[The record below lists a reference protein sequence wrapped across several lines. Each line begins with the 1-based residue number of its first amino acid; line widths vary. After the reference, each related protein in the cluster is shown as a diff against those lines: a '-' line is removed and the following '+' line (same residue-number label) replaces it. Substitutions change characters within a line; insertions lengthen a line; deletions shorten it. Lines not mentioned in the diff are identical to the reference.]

1 MRLSKSLVSVTL
13 ALCLAYCAA
22 LANAAPSRRALAD
35 TPTALAELGRML
47 PRVSLPAMAALSARE
62 GLAEL
67 RRVVQASPLMHD
79 TRPTDE
85 AARRAHVALWADLE
99 SGLQNVPAAP
109 LPGPSGLLPGQD

>member
-22 LANAAPSRRALAD
+22 LANAAPSRR
-35 TPTALAELGRML
+35 ALAELGRML